1 MQALIINR
9 GGSNERKLL
18 IIAASL
24 SGVIVLNM
32 AAFDDAPQ
40 FAMIVRNSLEAYMLR
55 IAKFIFAI
63 SLGCAFA
70 ATTFAQTSE
79 QTTTARDRQSVNI
92 TVYNSNLGLV
102 RETRR
107 LTLPDG
113 RIALRFAD
121 VTAQIRPE
129 TVHLASLT
137 APSALRI
144 LEQNYQY
151 DLLNPAKLLDKF
163 VGREITLVLRHY
175 QNNTESFDPV
185 QATLLSNN
193 GGQVWRI
200 NGQIVINP
208 TNISE
213 MRFPDLPKNLVA
225 TPTLVW
231 DVENRETAAQTIE
244 ASYLTAGMNWRAD
257 YVLLVNADD
266 TKGDLQGWVTLTNTS
281 GASFDDARLQL
292 VAGDVNR
299 VSPDRNYA
307 VAGAM
312 MRKEAVDEAQFQ
324 EQGFFEYHMYTL
336 QRPTTIRDNET
347 KQVSLLEATGFDVKK
362 EFVLS
367 GQRYYYA
374 NYNNPGQAIKE
385 KVGVFVQFR
394 NAQTNKLGMPLPA
407 GTIRLYKKDDKG
419 NQQFIGE
426 DRIDHTPKDEDVR
439 VKVGDAFDI
448 VAERKQTD
456 YKVIASGHVYEYA
469 YEIKIRNHKDS
480 PVTIVVNE
488 PIGGDWEMIS
498 STFEAKK
505 TAAFAAQF
513 NVPVAKDGEA
523 TLSYRVRVR
532 Y

>member
-1 MQALIINR
+1 MSRLIKSLSAI
-9 GGSNERKLL
+9 GLCF
-18 IIAASL
+18 ASL
-24 SGVIVLNM
+24 
-32 AAFDDAPQ
+32 
-40 FAMIVRNSLEAYMLR
+40 
-55 IAKFIFAI
+55 
-63 SLGCAFA
+63 
-70 ATTFAQTSE
+70 ATVAAQTSE

-107 LTLPDG
+107 LTLPNG
-113 RIALRFAD
+113 QIALRFAD

-129 TVHLASLT
+129 TVHLSSLT
-137 APSALRI
+137 APAALRI

-163 VGREITLVLRHY
+163 VGKEITLVLRRY
-175 QNNTESFDPV
+175 QNNTESFEPV

-208 TNISE
+208 SNIAE

-231 DVENRETAAQTIE
+231 DLENRETGPQSIE
-244 ASYLTAGMNWRAD
+244 ASYLTGGMNWRAD

-266 TKGDLQGWVTLTNTS
+266 TKGDLQGWVTLTNAS
-281 GASFDDARLQL
+281 GATFEDARLQL
-292 VAGDVNR
+292 VAGNVNR
-299 VSPDRNYA
+299 VSEERNFA
-307 VAGAM
+307 LAGAM
-312 MRKEAVDEAQFQ
+312 LRKEADSVSQFQ

-336 QRPTTIRDNET
+336 QRPATIRDNET
-347 KQVSLLEATGFDVKK
+347 KQVSLLEAAGFDVKK
-362 EFVLS
+362 EFVLN
-367 GQRYYYA
+367 GQRYYYTG
-374 NYNNPGQAIKE
+374 YNNPGAAIKE
-385 KVGVFVQFR
+385 KVGVYVQFR
-394 NAQTNKLGMPLPA
+394 NSQTNKLGMPLPA

-426 DRIDHTPKDEDVR
+426 DKIDHTPKDEDVR

-448 VAERKQTD
+448 VAERRKQTD
-456 YKVIASGHVYEYA
+456 YRVVVTGHMYEYA
-469 YEIKIRNHKDS
+469 YEIKIRNHKDG
-480 PVTIVVNE
+480 PVTVVVNE
-488 PIGGDWEMIS
+488 PIGGDWEMVS
-498 STFEAKK
+498 STFKAEK

-513 NVPVAKDGEA
+513 QVPVAKDGEA
-523 TLSYRVRVR
+523 TLAYRVRVK

>member
-1 MQALIINR
+1 LCCTSIT
-9 GGSNERKLL
+9 
-18 IIAASL
+18 
-24 SGVIVLNM
+24 
-32 AAFDDAPQ
+32 
-40 FAMIVRNSLEAYMLR
+40 
-55 IAKFIFAI
+55 
-63 SLGCAFA
+63 
-70 ATTFAQTSE
+70 ATVAQTLE

-107 LTLPDG
+107 LTLPQG
-113 RIALRFAD
+113 QIALRFAD

-137 APSALRI
+137 APASLRI

-151 DLLNPAKLLDKF
+151 DLLNPGKLLDKF
-163 VGREITLVLRHY
+163 VGKEITLVMRRY
-175 QNNTESFDPV
+175 QNNTETFEPV

-208 TNISE
+208 ANITE

-231 DVENRETAAQTIE
+231 DLENRESGSQSVE

-266 TKGDLQGWVTLTNTS
+266 TKGDLQGWVTLTNAS
-281 GASFDDARLQL
+281 GATFEDARLQL

-299 VSPDRNYA
+299 VSEERTYA
-307 VAGAM
+307 LAGAM
-312 MRKEAVDEAQFQ
+312 ARKSAESESQFQ

-336 QRPTTIRDNET
+336 QRPTSIRDNET
-347 KQVSLLEATGFDVKK
+347 KQVSLLEAAGFEVKK
-362 EFVLS
+362 EFVLN
-367 GQRYYYA
+367 GQHYYYA
-374 NYNNPGQAIKE
+374 GYNSPGQPIKE
-385 KVGVFVQFR
+385 KVGVYIQFR
-394 NAQTNKLGMPLPA
+394 NSQPNKLGMPLPA

-426 DRIDHTPKDEDVR
+426 DKIDHTPKDEDVR

-456 YKVIASGHVYEYA
+456 YKVIARNVYEYA
-469 YEIKIRNHKDS
+469 YEIKIRNHKDG
-480 PVTIVVNE
+480 PVTVVVNE
-488 PIGGDWEMIS
+488 PIGGDWEMVS

-523 TLSYRVRVR
+523 ILSYRVRVR

>member
-1 MQALIINR
+1 MSRIYKILF
-9 GGSNERKLL
+9 
-18 IIAASL
+18 AA
-24 SGVIVLNM
+24 
-32 AAFDDAPQ
+32 A
-40 FAMIVRNSLEAYMLR
+40 
-55 IAKFIFAI
+55 
-63 SLGCAFA
+63 LGCITVNA
-70 ATTFAQTSE
+70 ALGQTSE

-107 LTLPDG
+107 LTLPQG
-113 RIALRFAD
+113 QVALRFAD

-129 TVHLASLT
+129 TVHLSSLT
-137 APSALRI
+137 APASLRI

-163 VGREITLVLRHY
+163 VGKEITLVLRHY
-175 QNNTESFDPV
+175 QNNTETFEPV

-231 DVENRETAAQTIE
+231 DLENRQSGSQTVE

-257 YVLLVNADD
+257 YVLVVNADD
-266 TKGDLQGWVTLTNTS
+266 TKGDLQGWVTLTNNS
-281 GASFDDARLQL
+281 GATFEDARLQL
-292 VAGDVNR
+292 VAGEVNR
-299 VSPDRNYA
+299 VSEERNYA
-307 VAGAM
+307 LASAM
-312 MRKEAVDEAQFQ
+312 QRKAMDSVSEFQ
-324 EQGFFEYHMYTL
+324 EQGFFEYHLYTL
-336 QRPTTIRDNET
+336 QRPTSIRDNET
-347 KQVSLLEATGFDVKK
+347 KQVSLLEAAGFDVKK
-362 EFVLS
+362 EFVLN
-367 GQRYYYA
+367 GQHYYYT
-374 NYNNPGQAIKE
+374 NYNNPGQPIKE
-385 KVGVFVQFR
+385 KVGVYVQFR
-394 NAQTNKLGMPLPA
+394 NAQQNKLGMPLPA

-426 DRIDHTPKDEDVR
+426 DKIDHTPKDEDVR

-456 YKVIASGHVYEYA
+456 YKVIARNVYEYA
-469 YEIKIRNHKDS
+469 YEMKIRNHKDG
-480 PVTIVVNE
+480 PITVVVNE
-488 PIGGDWEMIS
+488 PIGGDWEMLS

>member
-1 MQALIINR
+1 MSRTIR
-9 GGSNERKLL
+9 
-18 IIAASL
+18 
-24 SGVIVLNM
+24 
-32 AAFDDAPQ
+32 
-40 FAMIVRNSLEAYMLR
+40 
-55 IAKFIFAI
+55 FIFAI
-63 SLGCAFA
+63 TILITGA
-70 ATTFAQTSE
+70 ASAYAQSSD
-79 QTTTARDRQSVNI
+79 QSTTANDRQSVNI

-107 LTLPDG
+107 LTLPAG

-137 APSALRI
+137 SPSSLRI

-163 VGREITLVLRHY
+163 VGREITLVLRRY
-175 QNNTESFDPV
+175 QNNTESFEPV
-185 QATLLSNN
+185 PATLLSNN

-200 NGQIVINP
+200 RGQIVINP
-208 TNISE
+208 SNIAE

-231 DVENRETAAQTIE
+231 DLDNRESAAQTIE
-244 ASYLTAGMNWRAD
+244 ASYLTGGMNWRAD
-257 YVLLVNADD
+257 YVLVVDAND
-266 TKGDLQGWVTLTNTS
+266 TKGDLQGWVTLTNGS
-281 GASFDDARLQL
+281 GATFEDARLQL

-299 VSPDRNYA
+299 VSDQRTA
-307 VAGAM
+307 DMAGAM
-312 MRKEAVDEAQFQ
+312 MRKSMESESQFQ
-324 EQGFFEYHMYTL
+324 EQGFFEYHLYTL

-347 KQVSLLEATGFDVKK
+347 KQVSLLEAAGFDVKK
-362 EFVLS
+362 EFVVN
-367 GQRYYYA
+367 GQRYYYT
-374 NYNNPGQAIKE
+374 NYNNPGQPIKE
-385 KVGVFVQFR
+385 KVGVYMQFR
-394 NAQTNKLGMPLPA
+394 NSQQNKLGMPLPA
-407 GTIRLYKKDDKG
+407 GTVRLYKRDDKG

-426 DRIDHTPKDEDVR
+426 DKIDHTPKDEDVR

-456 YKVIASGHVYEYA
+456 YKVIAKNVYEYA
-469 YEIKIRNHKDS
+469 YEIKIRNHKET
-480 PVTIVVNE
+480 PVNIVVNE

>member
-1 MQALIINR
+1 MQRLT
-9 GGSNERKLL
+9 KL
-18 IIAASL
+18 
-24 SGVIVLNM
+24 
-32 AAFDDAPQ
+32 
-40 FAMIVRNSLEAYMLR
+40 
-55 IAKFIFAI
+55 IFAI
-63 SLGCAFA
+63 ALGCAA
-70 ATTFAQTSE
+70 AANGFAQSVE
-79 QTTTARDRQSVNI
+79 QTTTSRDRQSVNI

-107 LTLPDG
+107 LTLPAG

-137 APSALRI
+137 APASLRI

-163 VGREITLVLRHY
+163 VGREITLVLRRY
-175 QNNTESFDPV
+175 QNNTESFEPV

-208 TNISE
+208 SNIAE
-213 MRFPDLPKNLVA
+213 IRFPDLPKNLVA
-225 TPTLVW
+225 VPTLIW
-231 DVENRETAAQTIE
+231 DVENREAATQNIE

-266 TKGDLQGWVTLTNTS
+266 TKGDLQGWVTLTNGS
-281 GASFDDARLQL
+281 GAGFEDARLQL

-299 VSPDRNYA
+299 VSDERNYQL
-307 VAGAM
+307 AGAM
-312 MRKEAVDEAQFQ
+312 ARKDAASESDFK
-324 EQGFFEYHMYTL
+324 EQGFFEYHLYTL
-336 QRPTTIRDNET
+336 QRPTTINNNET
-347 KQVSLLEATGFDVKK
+347 KQVSLLEAAGFDVKK
-362 EFVLS
+362 EFVLN
-367 GQRYYYA
+367 GQRYYYTG
-374 NYNNPGQAIKE
+374 YNNPGAAIKE
-385 KVGVFVQFR
+385 KVGVFIQFR
-394 NAQTNKLGMPLPA
+394 NSQLNKLGMPLPA

-426 DRIDHTPKDEDVR
+426 DKIDHTPKDEDVR

-456 YKVIASGHVYEYA
+456 YKMIVSGHLYEYA
-469 YEIKIRNHKDS
+469 YEIKIRNHKEGQIT
-480 PVTIVVNE
+480 VVVNE
-488 PIGGDWEMIS
+488 PIGGDWEMVA

-523 TLSYRVRVR
+523 TLSYRVRIK

>member
-1 MQALIINR
+1 MSRIN
-9 GGSNERKLL
+9 KF
-18 IIAASL
+18 L
-24 SGVIVLNM
+24 SAVVLCCTS
-32 AAFDDAPQ
+32 
-40 FAMIVRNSLEAYMLR
+40 IT
-55 IAKFIFAI
+55 
-63 SLGCAFA
+63 
-70 ATTFAQTSE
+70 ATVAQTLE

-107 LTLPDG
+107 LTLPQG
-113 RIALRFAD
+113 QIALRFAD

-137 APSALRI
+137 APASLRI

-151 DLLNPAKLLDKF
+151 DLLNPGKLLDKF
-163 VGREITLVLRHY
+163 VGKEITLVMRRY
-175 QNNTESFDPV
+175 QNNTETFEPV

-208 TNISE
+208 ANITE

-231 DVENRETAAQTIE
+231 DLENRESGSQSVE

-266 TKGDLQGWVTLTNTS
+266 TKGDLQGWVTLTNAS
-281 GASFDDARLQL
+281 GATFEDARLQL

-299 VSPDRNYA
+299 VSEERTYA
-307 VAGAM
+307 LAGAM
-312 MRKEAVDEAQFQ
+312 ARKSAESESQFQ

-336 QRPTTIRDNET
+336 QRPTSIRDNET
-347 KQVSLLEATGFDVKK
+347 KQVSLLEAAGFEVKK
-362 EFVLS
+362 EFVLN
-367 GQRYYYA
+367 GQHYYYA
-374 NYNNPGQAIKE
+374 GYNSPGQPIKE
-385 KVGVFVQFR
+385 KVGVYIQFR
-394 NAQTNKLGMPLPA
+394 NSQPNKLGMPLPA

-426 DRIDHTPKDEDVR
+426 DKIDHTPKDEDVR

-456 YKVIASGHVYEYA
+456 YKVIARNVYEYA
-469 YEIKIRNHKDS
+469 YEIKIRNHKDG
-480 PVTIVVNE
+480 PVTVVVNE
-488 PIGGDWEMIS
+488 PIGGDWEMVS

-523 TLSYRVRVR
+523 ILSYRVRVR

>member
-1 MQALIINR
+1 MMGAIISR
-9 GGSNERKLL
+9 DTVGRLL
-18 IIAASL
+18 IMFSL
-24 SGVIVLNM
+24 KRIFLAVTVVCSATLGVV
-32 AAFDDAPQ
+32 
-40 FAMIVRNSLEAYMLR
+40 
-55 IAKFIFAI
+55 
-63 SLGCAFA
+63 
-70 ATTFAQTSE
+70 AQTIE
-79 QTTTARDRQSVNI
+79 QTTTATDRQSVNI

-102 RETRR
+102 RETRK
-107 LTLPDG
+107 LALPSG

-137 APSALRI
+137 APASLRI

-163 VGREITLVLRHY
+163 VGREITLVLRRY
-175 QNNTESFDPV
+175 ANNTESFEPV

-208 TNISE
+208 TNIAE

-231 DVENRETAAQTIE
+231 DVENREVSAQTIE

-266 TKGDLQGWVTLTNTS
+266 TKGDLQGWVTLTNNS
-281 GASFDDARLQL
+281 GATFEDARLQL

-299 VSPDRNYA
+299 VEPERNYA
-307 VAGAM
+307 LAGAM
-312 MRKEAVDEAQFQ
+312 MKDKAADEAQFQ

-347 KQVSLLEATGFDVKK
+347 KQVSLLEAAGFDVKK

-367 GQRYYYA
+367 GQRYYYQ
-374 NYNNPGQAIKE
+374 NYSNPGQPIKE
-385 KVGVFVQFR
+385 KVGVFMQFR

-407 GTIRLYKKDDKG
+407 GTVRLYKKDDKG

-426 DRIDHTPKDEDVR
+426 DKIDHTPKDEDVR

-448 VAERKQTD
+448 VAERKQID
-456 YKVIASGHVYEYA
+456 YKVLASGHLYEYA
-469 YEIKIRNHKDS
+469 YEIKLRNHKDT
-480 PVTIVVNE
+480 PVNVIVNE
-488 PIGGDWEMIS
+488 PIGGDWEMVS

-523 TLSYRVRVR
+523 TLTYRVRIR

>member
-1 MQALIINR
+1 MSRIN
-9 GGSNERKLL
+9 KFLF
-18 IIAASL
+18 A
-24 SGVIVLNM
+24 VVLCCTG
-32 AAFDDAPQ
+32 
-40 FAMIVRNSLEAYMLR
+40 IT
-55 IAKFIFAI
+55 
-63 SLGCAFA
+63 
-70 ATTFAQTSE
+70 ATVAQTSE

-107 LTLPDG
+107 LTLPQG
-113 RIALRFAD
+113 QIALRFAD

-137 APSALRI
+137 APASLRI

-151 DLLNPAKLLDKF
+151 DLLNPGKLLDKF
-163 VGREITLVLRHY
+163 VGKEITLVMRRY
-175 QNNTESFDPV
+175 QNNTETFEPV

-208 TNISE
+208 ANITE

-231 DVENRETAAQTIE
+231 DLENRESGSQSVE

-266 TKGDLQGWVTLTNTS
+266 TKGDLQGWVTLTNAS
-281 GASFDDARLQL
+281 GATFEDARLQL

-299 VSPDRNYA
+299 VSDERTYA
-307 VAGAM
+307 LGGAM
-312 MRKEAVDEAQFQ
+312 ARKEMSSDSQFQ

-336 QRPTTIRDNET
+336 QRPTSIRDNET
-347 KQVSLLEATGFDVKK
+347 KQVSLLEAAGFEVKK
-362 EFVLS
+362 EFVLN
-367 GQRYYYA
+367 GQHYYYA
-374 NYNNPGQAIKE
+374 GYNSPGQPIKE
-385 KVGVFVQFR
+385 KVGVYIQFR
-394 NAQTNKLGMPLPA
+394 NSQPNKLGMPLPA

-426 DRIDHTPKDEDVR
+426 DKIDHTPKDEDVR

-456 YKVIASGHVYEYA
+456 YKVIARNVYEYA
-469 YEIKIRNHKDS
+469 YEIKIRNHKDG
-480 PVTIVVNE
+480 PVTVVVNE
-488 PIGGDWEMIS
+488 PIGGDWEMLS
-498 STFEAKK
+498 STFEARK

-513 NVPVAKDGEA
+513 NVPVAKDGESV
-523 TLSYRVRVR
+523 LSYRVRVR

>member
-1 MQALIINR
+1 MLRHVKGLFA
-9 GGSNERKLL
+9 LL
-18 IIAASL
+18 ISVA
-24 SGVIVLNM
+24 
-32 AAFDDAPQ
+32 
-40 FAMIVRNSLEAYMLR
+40 
-55 IAKFIFAI
+55 
-63 SLGCAFA
+63 A
-70 ATTFAQTSE
+70 ATGAVAQTSE

-107 LTLPDG
+107 LNLPAG

-129 TVHLASLT
+129 TVHLASLLSPT
-137 APSALRI
+137 ALRI

-163 VGREITLVLRHY
+163 VGKEITLVLRRY
-175 QNNTESFDPV
+175 QNNSEIFEPV

-193 GGQVWRI
+193 AGQVWRI

-208 TNISE
+208 TNIVE
-213 MRFPDLPKNLVA
+213 MRFPDVPKNLVA

-231 DVENRETAAQTIE
+231 DIENRDAGTQTLE
-244 ASYLTAGMNWRAD
+244 ASYLTNGMNWKAD
-257 YVLLVNADD
+257 YVLVVNADD
-266 TKGDLQGWVTLTNTS
+266 TKGDLQGWVTLMNSS
-281 GASFDDARLQL
+281 GATFEDARLQL

-299 VSPDRNYA
+299 VNEGREYA
-307 VAGAM
+307 LAGAM
-312 MRKEAVDEAQFQ
+312 AKREMADESQFK

-347 KQVSLLEATGFDVKK
+347 KQVSLLEAAGFDVKK
-362 EFVLS
+362 EFVLN
-367 GQRYYYA
+367 GQRYYYT
-374 NYNNPGQAIKE
+374 NYNNPGQSIKE
-385 KVGVFVQFR
+385 KVGVFIQFR
-394 NAQTNKLGMPLPA
+394 NAQQNKLGMPLPA
-407 GTIRLYKKDDKG
+407 GTIRLYKKDDSG

-426 DRIDHTPKDEDVR
+426 DKIDHTPKDEDVR

-456 YKVIASGHVYEYA
+456 YRVIVSGHLYEYA
-469 YEIKIRNHKDS
+469 YEIKIRNHKDG
-480 PVTIVVNE
+480 PVSVIVNE
-488 PIGGDWEMIS
+488 PIGGDWEMVS
-498 STFEAKK
+498 STFKAEK

>member
-1 MQALIINR
+1 MFRLTRFLFTALI
-9 GGSNERKLL
+9 
-18 IIAASL
+18 
-24 SGVIVLNM
+24 
-32 AAFDDAPQ
+32 
-40 FAMIVRNSLEAYMLR
+40 
-55 IAKFIFAI
+55 
-63 SLGCAFA
+63 LGTV
-70 ATTFAQTSE
+70 ATATFAQTAE
-79 QTTTARDRQSVNI
+79 LTTTARDRQSVNI

-107 LTLPDG
+107 LTLPAG

-137 APSALRI
+137 APSSLRI

-163 VGREITLVLRHY
+163 VGRDLTLVLRRY
-175 QNNTESFDPV
+175 QNNTESFEPV
-185 QATLLSNN
+185 QATLLANN

-208 TNISE
+208 TNIAE

-231 DVENRETAAQTIE
+231 DLDNNETSSQNVE
-244 ASYLTAGMNWRAD
+244 ASYLTNGMNWRAD

-266 TKGDLQGWVTLTNTS
+266 TKGDLQGWVTLTNAS
-281 GASFDDARLQL
+281 GSSFDDARLQL

-299 VSPDRNYA
+299 VTEERNMA
-307 VAGAM
+307 LAGAM
-312 MRKEAVDEAQFQ
+312 AKRAMDSESQFQ

-347 KQVSLLEATGFDVKK
+347 KQVSLLEAAGFDVKK
-362 EFVLS
+362 EFVLN
-367 GQRYYYA
+367 GQRYYYTG
-374 NYNNPGQAIKE
+374 YNNPGQAIKE

-469 YEIKIRNHKDS
+469 YEIKIRNHKDG
-480 PVTIVVNE
+480 PVTVVVNE
-488 PIGGDWEMIS
+488 PIGGDWEMVA